1 MDGIYKKTLTKT
13 NKMANKVKEARKKM
27 KATDEGKALKAAKK
41 DRRKKIGNKI
51 KKLAG
56 KTPAGRIVKGA
67 KKVADSVKEGK
78 KERQS
83 ARGRKK
89 IAKGEM
95 LTGKISKSEMKD
107 KKKAIRKERRKQI
120 KDRAGKTAKSMVKD
134 TRVGKVA
141 GKIKEKVE
149 AGKPKRDALKK
160 ERQASRTRKKAI
172 RRDKDLTSKAK
183 TRTTPKTGGVDQ
195 MAEKTMKKVPTVAA
209 AMYGGMEKAPG
220 MYGKGSKI
228 SYGHHSGMKMSS
240 YAKAGLAG
248 KGMGMHKTSANTVLK
263 HGATRN
269 GTAKYKK

>member
-1 MDGIYKKTLTKT
+1 
-13 NKMANKVKEARKKM
+13 MANKVKEARKAM

-41 DRRKKIGNKI
+41 KRRQKVGAKI

-56 KTPAGRIVKGA
+56 KTPAGRAIKGA
-67 KKVADSVKEGK
+67 KKVADAVKEGK
-78 KERQS
+78 QERQS

-107 KKKAIRKERRKQI
+107 RKKAIRKKRRGQVKERVKE
-120 KDRAGKTAKSMVKD
+120 TAKSMVKD
-134 TRVGKVA
+134 TRAGKVA
-141 GKIKEKVE
+141 SKIKKKVE
-149 AGKPKRDALKK
+149 AGKPKRQALKK

-172 RRDKDLTSKAK
+172 RQDKDLTSKAAPS
-183 TRTTPKTGGVDQ
+183 RAPKKAAVDQ

-209 AMYGGMEKAPG
+209 AMYGGQKAPG

-228 SYGHHSGMKMSS
+228 SYGHNSGMKMGS

-248 KGMGMHKTSANTVLK
+248 SGMAMMNKTSANTVLK
-263 HGATRN
+263 HGAM
-269 GTAKYKK
+269 KKGSGMYHGGKKK